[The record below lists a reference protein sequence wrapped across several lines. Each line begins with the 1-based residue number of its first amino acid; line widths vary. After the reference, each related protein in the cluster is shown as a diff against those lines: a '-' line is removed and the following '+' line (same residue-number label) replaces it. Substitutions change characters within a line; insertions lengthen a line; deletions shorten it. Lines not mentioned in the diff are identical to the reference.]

1 MHISFLLQES
11 LLGRAEFNIICNMQV
26 FDMVTLKIIQSY
38 TRIVFDMV
46 PIQNALC
53 IAKTDT

>member
-38 TRIVFDMV
+38 TRIVFDML
-46 PIQNALC
+46 PIQNELC
-53 IAKTDT
+53 IATWYL

>member
-38 TRIVFDMV
+38 TRIVFDML

-53 IAKTDT
+53 IAT